1 MGIINASVNVKDK
14 IENLLAKQRDE
25 YTPVVYK
32 EFKSRVAEIFN
43 DFLVGRIDERDCVIR
58 ITAVDS
64 EFSRCFN
71 KKIKK

>member
-1 MGIINASVNVKDK
+1 MGIINASINVKDMVDK
-14 IENLLAKQRDE
+14 LLVKYRDD
-25 YTPVVYK
+25 YSTAVYK
-32 EFKSRVAEIFN
+32 EFKSRVADIFN
-43 DFLVGRIDERDCVIR
+43 DLLVGRIDERDCIIR

>member
-1 MGIINASVNVKDK
+1 MGIINASVSIKDM
-14 IENLLAKQRDE
+14 IENLIAKYKDD
-25 YTPVVYK
+25 YTPAVYK
-32 EFKSRVAEIFN
+32 EFKSRVSEIFN
-43 DFLVGRIDERDCVIR
+43 DFLVGRIDERDCIIR